1 MERRTGS
8 PASIG
13 WSPAAAFVAPAWASV
28 TTDERRPRI
37 LVLDSDEDSRRV
49 AGFALST
56 DGFEVVA
63 TDDPAIAL
71 ELVAAGDVALV
82 VSDLGPHWPAASS
95 VVRTLTRD
103 ACSPPVLAFSAA
115 LGPLIGVVAARSGC
129 AGCLLKPCS
138 VTELRAAVR
147 RAIAGEL

>member
-1 MERRTGS
+1 MERRAR
-8 PASIG
+8 P
-13 WSPAAAFVAPAWASV
+13 PAAITWMPAGAFVAPAWASV
-28 TTDERRPRI
+28 TAHERRPRI
-37 LVLDSDEDSRRV
+37 LLLDSDEDSRRI

-63 TDDPAIAL
+63 TEDPAVAL
-71 ELVAAGDVALV
+71 ELIAAGDITLL

-103 ACSPPVLAFSAA
+103 AFSPPVLAFSAA

-138 VTELRAAVR
+138 VTELREAVR
-147 RAIAGEL
+147 RAIAGGF